1 MKQMNKRKKIETES
15 QIEQVVPTG
24 DGVGG
29 GEWNRGEGWKVVHFQ
44 LWNKWNGGEMYS
56 VGNMVN
62 NNIISYMVTDGF

>member
-29 GEWNRGEGWKVVHFQ
+29 GE
-44 LWNKWNGGEMYS
+44 
-56 VGNMVN
+56 
-62 NNIISYMVTDGF
+62 